1 METPIPTVLFFFL
14 VIWAS
19 KNVESAPAPSPSAD
33 CSTLILNLADCL
45 TYVIGGSTVKTPE
58 GACCTGLKTVLK
70 TDPECLCEGF
80 KNSGQLGVTLNITKA
95 LALPS
100 ACHVSAPSLSN
111 CGLSLAPGAAPEG
124 AVSPSTT
131 GGGVATS
138 SVGTNP
144 AAAPAS
150 SDSVALTA
158 SIGSVVMVL
167 VAASFTLV

>member
-58 GACCTGLKTVLK
+58 GTCCTGLKTVLK

-111 CGLSLAPGAAPEG
+111 CGQG

-131 GGGVATS
+131 GGVATS

-158 SIGSVVMVL
+158 SIGSVVVVL